1 MLQSVKV
8 DDKEGLGEDAI
19 VITEELANVIRRCW
33 QTDPKVR
40 PNFSQV
46 IKMLKEQQMIF
57 QQEEEFIDKEMEEN

>member
-1 MLQSVKV
+1 MLASVKV
-8 DDKEGLGEDAI
+8 DDAEGLGEDNI

-46 IKMLKEQQMIF
+46 IKMLKEQ
-57 QQEEEFIDKEMEEN
+57 